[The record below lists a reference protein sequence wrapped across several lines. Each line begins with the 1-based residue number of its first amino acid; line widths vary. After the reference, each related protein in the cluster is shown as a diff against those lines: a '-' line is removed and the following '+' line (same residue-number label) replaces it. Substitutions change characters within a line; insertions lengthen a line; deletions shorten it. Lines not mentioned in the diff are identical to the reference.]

1 MCESDGPPRPW
12 QSRLTA
18 HPLDVLDRPTGVT
31 AAPLTIKRFVAAS
44 ESVLL
49 NGMPTVIALHVV
61 VAHAATVALVGR
73 LKNPKAGS
81 SLERVTVAVRVT
93 VSNRLGMMLRGSVP
107 HTLYS
112 PASVVTSSSI
122 L

>member
-31 AAPLTIKRFVAAS
+31 AAPLTIKRLVAAS

-49 NGMPTVIALHVV
+49 NGMPAVIALHVV
-61 VAHAATVALVGR
+61 VAHATTVALRGR
-73 LKNPKAGS
+73 LKNPKSA
-81 SLERVTVAVRVT
+81 SLVDRSTLAVNVTVEPTSAAGAV
-93 VSNRLGMMLRGSVP
+93 SIQRLS
-107 HTLYS
+107 
-112 PASVVTSSSI
+112 AS
-122 L
+122 